1 MADRTSRVLVTGGA
15 GYIGSHTVLA
25 LREAGYEVA
34 VVDDLSTGDRSL
46 LPQDVSFH
54 LGDVADRQFMAEVLE
69 RHEPGAV
76 LHFAGSIIAEE
87 SVRLPLKYYMNNTAA
102 TMNLLASCV
111 AAGVPSFI
119 FSSTAAIYG
128 AAKAVPIPEDALPA
142 PVNPYGT
149 SKWMIEQMLT
159 EISAASPLRTAS
171 LRYFNVA
178 GADPAGRTGPS
189 GSNPT
194 HLIRLAC
201 QAAIGM
207 RPSVS
212 IFGTDYDTADG
223 TCVRDY
229 LHVADLASAHIAA
242 LERLSAQRRS
252 FTLNVGYGRGFS
264 VREVLN
270 RCKALGSADF
280 TIREEGRRAGDIVVS
295 ISDNRRILAE
305 LAWTPRYDDLDVI
318 LKTALAWE
326 RTLLER
332 AQSGSKSVR

>member
-1 MADRTSRVLVTGGA
+1 
-15 GYIGSHTVLA
+15 
-25 LREAGYEVA
+25 
-34 VVDDLSTGDRSL
+34 
-46 LPQDVSFH
+46 
-54 LGDVADRQFMAEVLE
+54 
-69 RHEPGAV
+69 
-76 LHFAGSIIAEE
+76 
-87 SVRLPLKYYMNNTAA
+87 
-102 TMNLLASCV
+102 
-111 AAGVPSFI
+111 VPSFI

-149 SKWMIEQMLT
+149 SKWMIEQILT